1 MTRGGKPLKYTSKP
15 VSLVIVPSRVAVEP
29 ETRIRDRATIAP
41 PLLAIGALW
50 LLGVGIARWR
60 LDPPRP
66 IVPVVS
72 IPEPQPPNTALA
84 PVQERD
90 GGLPHEIHDPPPQC
104 TCRQPTVVATHR
116 QIGGERHPSRGD
128 GRGRPWNSAL
138 TRSA

>member
-1 MTRGGKPLKYTSKP
+1 
-15 VSLVIVPSRVAVEP
+15 VPSRVAGEP
-29 ETRIRDRATIAP
+29 QTRIRDRATIAT

-90 GGLPHEIHDPPPQC
+90 RGLPHEIHDPPPQC
-104 TCRQPTVVATHR
+104 TCRQPTVV
-116 QIGGERHPSRGD
+116 
-128 GRGRPWNSAL
+128 
-138 TRSA
+138 